1 MFKNVN
7 KESLVFVGVAV
18 FSTLILFFWFSNF
31 SEMIKMQKLSSRTI
45 NLSKEG
51 ADVKKISKEFKETFD
66 EFRENLAK
74 VASSSRVNA
83 ITASS
88 TDKEQK
94 ILDLTDVEQKQE
106 LFHLPSASS
115 SLNID
120 LDDNNA
126 STTVQEILKQEL
138 EKIIKKI

>member
-1 MFKNVN
+1 MFKNTN

-31 SEMIKMQKLSSRTI
+31 SEMIKMQKLSSETV

-51 ADVKKISKEFKETFD
+51 EDVKKISKEFKETFN

-74 VASSSRVNA
+74 VASSSK
-83 ITASS
+83 IEILTASS
-88 TDKEQK
+88 TDKDQET
-94 ILDLTDVEQKQE
+94 LDVIDIEQKQE

-120 LDDNNA
+120 TDDDNS
-126 STTVQEILKQEL
+126 STEAQKTLKQEL
-138 EKIIKKI
+138 GKIIKKI